1 MECLSKLQANVI
13 TEKGTRLSLFKPNH
27 VLSVC
32 QPVSRLLVKRIL
44 LVSVAAHGSH
54 AGDLAPDD
62 LPELRV
68 VGAV

>member
-27 VLSVC
+27 VWSVC

-44 LVSVAAHGSH
+44 LVKETTHMFDYIKAHPAYS
-54 AGDLAPDD
+54 DK
-62 LPELRV
+62 EV
-68 VGAV
+68 I

>member
-1 MECLSKLQANVI
+1 MFLVEPDIVPVEPYN
-13 TEKGTRLSLFKPNH
+13 
-27 VLSVC
+27 VLSAC
-32 QPVSRLLVKRIL
+32 KPVSRLLVKRIL
-44 LVSVAAHGSH
+44 LVSVAARGSH